1 MGIQLTTP
9 MSEIDAYIKQQL
21 ERQERA
27 IIYNFHY
34 VGTQC
39 INIARD
45 LRTYEDQT
53 GNLRSS
59 IGYIIVKDGVIIE
72 ESSFEQVKDGSS
84 GVIAGRAFV
93 ESLAAKYP
101 HGIVL
106 IVVAGMNYA
115 AAVEAKSIDVL
126 TSAELLAESL
136 LPEMM
141 KRLGFK

>member
-1 MGIQLTTP
+1 
-9 MSEIDAYIKQQL
+9 MSEIDAYIQQQL
-21 ERQERA
+21 ERLERA

-34 VGTQC
+34 VGTEC
-39 INIARD
+39 INRARD
-45 LRTYEDQT
+45 LETYKDQT

-72 ESSFEQVKDGSS
+72 ESSFEQVKE
-84 GVIAGRAFV
+84 GRAGSALGREFIQ
-93 ESLAAKYP
+93 SLAAKFP

-115 AAVEAKSIDVL
+115 ASVEAHGNDVL
-126 TSAELLAESL
+126 TSAELLAERM
-136 LPEMM
+136 LPDMM